1 MKRDCPTIQELLAF
15 DAVARYESVT
25 LAAGA
30 LCLTVSAVSKQVAGL
45 ERFLGHALLRK
56 NGRSV
61 QLTHEGRLYWQKVS
75 GALRTIETAS
85 FDLRAGQSGSGLLT
99 LASVPTFLTAW
110 LIPRLGQFRALHP
123 GITLS
128 FGQHLGPFDS
138 IPPGVD
144 AAIRYGKG
152 DWPGQVSDYLIGRE
166 FVAIG
171 APSLLPQGPLSPRQV
186 AELPL
191 LHHEEGQA
199 AWRQW
204 AAHHGVSEMSMLP
217 GPRFA
222 QYTAL
227 IQAAANGLGV
237 GLAPRVLVQD
247 ALNAGSLRLACED
260 AMTFDQGHYLCYR
273 VDRQDFPVFNA
284 FRDWVMAQVGAE
296 GGTLPA

>member
-45 ERFLGHALLRK
+45 ERFLGRPLLRK

-61 QLTHEGRLYWQKVS
+61 QLTHEGRLYWQKVA

-85 FDLRAGQSGSGLLT
+85 FELRAGQAGSGLLT
-99 LASVPTFLTAW
+99 LASVPTFLTKW
-110 LIPRLGQFRALHP
+110 LIPRLGAFRAQHP

-128 FGQHLGPFDS
+128 FSQHLGPSDS

-144 AAIRYGKG
+144 AAIRYGSG
-152 DWPGQVSDYLIGRE
+152 DWPGLVADYIAGRE
-166 FVAIG
+166 FVPIA
-171 APSLLPQGPLSPRQV
+171 APALLRGEPLLAPRAV
-186 AELPL
+186 AELTL
-191 LHHEEGQA
+191 LHHEEAPA

-204 AAHHGVSEMSMLP
+204 AAHHGVSELLTLP

-222 QYTAL
+222 QYSAL
-227 IQAAANGLGV
+227 IQAVLSGLGI
-237 GLAPRVLVQD
+237 GLVPRLLVQD
-247 ALNAGSLRLACED
+247 ELAAGSLCIPCGD

-273 VDRQDFPVFNA
+273 PDRHDVPVFHA
-284 FRDWVMAQVGAE
+284 FRAWVLREAGAVA
-296 GGTLPA
+296 P